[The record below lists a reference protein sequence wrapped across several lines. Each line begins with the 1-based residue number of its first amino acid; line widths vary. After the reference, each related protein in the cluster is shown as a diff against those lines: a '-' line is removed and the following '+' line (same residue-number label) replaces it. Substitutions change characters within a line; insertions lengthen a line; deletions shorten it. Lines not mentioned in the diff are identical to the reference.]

1 MIHNNGWTARR
12 LTWREVILWLLSGSA
27 LKWR

>member
-1 MIHNNGWTARR
+1 MIYDNSWKARR
-12 LTWREVILWLLSGSA
+12 LTWWEVILWLLSGST